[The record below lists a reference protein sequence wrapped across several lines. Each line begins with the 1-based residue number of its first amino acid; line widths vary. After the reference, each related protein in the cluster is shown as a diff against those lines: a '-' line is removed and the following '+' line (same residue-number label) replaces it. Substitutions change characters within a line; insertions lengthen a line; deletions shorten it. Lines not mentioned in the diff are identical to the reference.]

1 MNAAGIAA
9 CVIAAAMT
17 VGWIAWALGRLGDS
31 VRPPAWREDGES

>member
-1 MNAAGIAA
+1 MSGYGIAA

-31 VRPPAWREDGES
+31 VRPPARREDGER